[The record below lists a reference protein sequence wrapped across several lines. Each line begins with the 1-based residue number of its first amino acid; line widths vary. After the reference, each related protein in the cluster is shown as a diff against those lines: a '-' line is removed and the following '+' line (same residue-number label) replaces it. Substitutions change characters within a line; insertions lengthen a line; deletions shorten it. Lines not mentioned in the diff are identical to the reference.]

1 MTAEE
6 FYKYK
11 MDAEE
16 RAEWK
21 RLKSQIYEDCKKAGV
36 PEKFMRYADDALA
49 DDYERKTGY
58 CRTEGFYYIFTE
70 RGYYKTEYSG
80 DEKGMRFFLLE
91 NIFGSIGTR
100 IELENRDRLAK
111 EWKCYEKTVKIL
123 KPPVV
128 SIAKAV
134 TKTVRH
140 KKYVYGVE
148 YDSRKFWF
156 EYTIN
161 AIDKTLG
168 EEFSLP
174 LAEKYT
180 KLMNRRFDTEHW
192 FFDGKTR
199 KFTEK

>member
-1 MTAEE
+1 MTAEQ

-11 MDAEE
+11 MDVEE
-16 RAEWK
+16 QAEWK

-36 PEKFMRYADDALA
+36 SERLMRYADAALA
-49 DDYERKTGY
+49 DDYERMAGY
-58 CRTEGFYYIFTE
+58 CRAEGFYYIFTE

-91 NIFGSIGTR
+91 NIFRSIGTR

-111 EWKCYEKTVKIL
+111 EWKHREKTVCD
-123 KPPVV
+123 
-128 SIAKAV
+128 
-134 TKTVRH
+134 
-140 KKYVYGVE
+140 VE

-161 AIDKTLG
+161 AIDKILG

-174 LAEKYT
+174 LAEEYT
-180 KLMNRRFDTEHW
+180 KFMNRWFDTEHW
-192 FFDGKTR
+192 FFDGKTG
-199 KFTEK
+199 KFTEI